1 MPNEEEVVVPTD
13 EVVEEEA
20 TEVDETIEEEPDDVV
35 EDVPDESLDD
45 QDYDTLMATA
55 KKAIKDSKTLKAQK
69 EHYKTKAQKLATKA
83 VEEQPKKPLTNQ
95 DLSREEVVLIA
106 KGIPGDEIEYLMAL
120 QSGYKAQGIEKSLIE
135 LNEKEPA
142 VIALREKRLK
152 EQKDK
157 DAAIG
162 PSGKKSTKTEPAIKQ
177 GMSREDHKK
186 AWEKA
191 TGN

>member
-13 EVVEEEA
+13 EVVEEET
-20 TEVDETIEEEPDDVV
+20 TEVDETIEEEPEEEVV
-35 EDVPDESLDD
+35 EGLDD
-45 QDYDTLMATA
+45 QDYDTLMETA

-120 QSGYKAQGIEKSLIE
+120 QSGYKAQGIEKSLLE

-162 PSGKKSTKTEPAIKQ
+162 PSGKKSTKTEPAIKA
-177 GMSREDHKK
+177 GMTREDHKK